1 MRRMPVLAMLPLI
14 LLAACQS
21 STQGGSQVNKSRPC
35 SPRLAEANQCNDGSI
50 YSFPELSNI
59 R

>member
-1 MRRMPVLAMLPLI
+1 MLPLI

-21 STQGGSQVNKSRPC
+21 STQSGTASNKARPC

>member
-1 MRRMPVLAMLPLI
+1 MRLTPVLGLLPLI

-21 STQGGSQVNKSRPC
+21 STQSGTAASKSRPC

>member
-1 MRRMPVLAMLPLI
+1 MLPLI

-21 STQGGSQVNKSRPC
+21 STQSGPSLNQSRPC
-35 SPRLAEANQCNDGSI
+35 SPRLAEANQCGDGSI

>member
-1 MRRMPVLAMLPLI
+1 MRLTPVLGLLPLI
-14 LLAACQS
+14 LLGACQS
-21 STQGGSQVNKSRPC
+21 SPESGTASNKARPC
-35 SPRLAEANQCNDGSI
+35 SPRLAEANQCNAGSI